1 MNIGLVVARIG
12 SKGISKKNIKDLGGK
27 PLINWVINE
36 ARKSK
41 LLNEIFIS
49 TDSQEIVDKINNKN
63 ELLIPYLR
71 RKELS
76 TDKSLII
83 DTIFDCLMYYKKLNV
98 FVEKI
103 ILLQPTSPFTI
114 AEDIDNSIKLMDSTN
129 ADTVITAYKANQIH
143 PSIMFSSNKLK
154 EVKWIT
160 KDEKMTRRQDLNEVY
175 IRSGNVYTIKSETI
189 LKRKIYGKKIR
200 YYEVPKIRSLG
211 IDDLNDFKYAEFLI
225 QNTNLMNLI

>member
-1 MNIGLVVARIG
+1 
-12 SKGISKKNIKDLGGK
+12 
-27 PLINWVINE
+27 
-36 ARKSK
+36 
-41 LLNEIFIS
+41 
-49 TDSQEIVDKINNKN
+49 
-63 ELLIPYLR
+63 
-71 RKELS
+71 
-76 TDKSLII
+76 
-83 DTIFDCLMYYKKLNV
+83 
-98 FVEKI
+98 
-103 ILLQPTSPFTI
+103 
-114 AEDIDNSIKLMDSTN
+114 
-129 ADTVITAYKANQIH
+129 
-143 PSIMFSSNKLK
+143 MFSSNKLK